1 MRAFPVFVVAG
12 LAMALAGCGSQSG
25 TNGSSAAT
33 SASAPEPAA
42 SAALAGTSQP
52 PMTRLP
58 DWAVPESY
66 DLAIKSDPD
75 KPGYSGTVTIAVDLK
90 KASDYLW
97 LHGKDLKVSSVTVTD
112 AQGKAHVGKY
122 DGAVTKDAEQAGVA
136 RVDFGTTLQP
146 QKIKL
151 KFDFTAPY
159 NETLQGYYKV
169 VFAGDAYAM
178 TQMEPISARL
188 AFPCFDEPGFKAPL
202 NLSLTIPDADKAVAN
217 AAETGNK
224 PAGAGWKTITFA
236 QTKPLPTYLYV
247 WAVGPWDIVN
257 GPTIPPNQW
266 RSTPVPVRGI
276 ATKGNGPKMERAL
289 AMVPGI
295 IEHEE
300 AYYGFGYP
308 FGKLDLAA
316 LPDFSAGAMENAGLV
331 TYRDWLLLLE
341 KDSAPSAVR
350 STFNVEAHELAH
362 QWTGDTVTLDWWNDI
377 WLNESFATW
386 MQQKV
391 EGEIHPDWHAHLN
404 RIEGGQHAMQNDSLA
419 SARMIRQPITGNG
432 DIETAFDG
440 ITYQKGAAV
449 LGMFENFVGP
459 EVFQKG
465 MQAYIKAHAFGNAD
479 ADDLVNAIATA
490 AGKGDAF
497 RKAFKSFLDQNG
509 VPLVSTKLD
518 CNGKDGAV
526 LELSQSR
533 YLPLGSTG
541 DPDRLWGIPV
551 CVRFPNGVQCQMLD
565 GKSADMKISG
575 GRCPAWYMPNANG
588 DGYYRYE
595 MARSDRAALTKVI
608 AQRSDGEQL
617 AFADSVDAAFRR
629 GDLDASEVLA
639 AMRELAPS
647 KVRQIALAPLETV
660 EWIYDH
666 EAQTDAQKAA
676 IRGAV
681 VKAYLPRL
689 QALGYQRRAGES
701 ADDVLMRSS
710 LASSLG
716 LEFEVPQ
723 VRAALLKQGEAA
735 LKTGKDGLPDLM
747 AANPDLLRTALSV
760 AVEEKGKPAV
770 DELIAAVP
778 KTTDPVR
785 RNAMLGALSYAKG
798 AEADVV
804 RDFALSPQVKVGEM
818 NMLLRNGRDT
828 RAERDDL
835 WNWFTAHYD
844 RIVAR
849 TGVFSGGYLPRIAA
863 GGGCS
868 DDEAQRVQAYFGPR
882 LGQVPG
888 LRRGL
893 AQTHESIVLCSA
905 LKAGQARKPL
915 P

>member
-1 MRAFPVFVVAG
+1 MRVIPAVVMAG
-12 LAMALAGCGSQSG
+12 LLALSGTALARPPQ
-25 TNGSSAAT
+25 AAAKHAT
-33 SASAPEPAA
+33 SKSADA
-42 SAALAGTSQP
+42 P
-52 PMTRLP
+52 PLTRLP
-58 DWAVPESY
+58 QWAVPESY

-75 KPGYSGTVTIAVDLK
+75 KSDYSGTVTIAVDLK
-90 KASDYLW
+90 KAANHLW
-97 LHGKDLKVSSVTVTD
+97 LHGKDLKVSSVTVVD
-112 AQGKAHVGKY
+112 AHGKTHAGKY
-122 DGAVTKDAEQAGVA
+122 DGAVTSEAEKAGVA

-159 NETLQGYYKV
+159 NGTLQGYYKV
-169 VFAGDAYAM
+169 VFAGNAYLQ

-202 NLSLTIPDADKAVAN
+202 TLSLTIPAADKAVAN
-217 AAETGNK
+217 APQTGDK

-236 QTKPLPTYLYV
+236 RTKPLPTYLYA
-247 WAVGPWDIVN
+247 WLVGPWDIVN

-266 RSTPVPVRGI
+266 RPEPVPVRGI
-276 ATKGNGPKMERAL
+276 ATKGNGPQMQRAL
-289 AMVPGI
+289 AMVPAI

-331 TYRDWLLLLE
+331 TFRDWLLLLDKE
-341 KDSAPSAVR
+341 SAPSAVR
-350 STFNVEAHELAH
+350 SSFNVIAHELAH

-391 EGEIHPDWHAHLN
+391 EGEIHPDWHAHLG
-404 RIEGGQHAMQNDSLA
+404 RIMGGQRAMQNDSLA

-465 MQAYIKAHAFGNAD
+465 MQAYIKAHAFGNAN
-479 ADDLVNAIATA
+479 AGDLVDAIATA
-490 AGKGDAF
+490 AGKGEAF
-497 RKAFKSFLDQNG
+497 RKAFKSFLNQNG
-509 VPLVSTKLD
+509 VPLVATRLD
-518 CNGKDGAV
+518 CNPKDAAT
-526 LELSQSR
+526 LELVQSR
-533 YLPLGSTG
+533 YLPLGSSG
-541 DPDRLWGIPV
+541 DPDRVWGIPV
-551 CVRFPNGVQCQMLD
+551 CVRFPNGVQCRMLD
-565 GKSADMKISG
+565 TKTAKMKIEG
-575 GRCPAWYMPNANG
+575 GQCPAWYMPNANG

-595 MARSDRAALTKVI
+595 MSRADRAALTKVI

-617 AFADSVDAAFRR
+617 AFADSVDAAFQR
-629 GDLDASEVLA
+629 GDMDASEVLA

-647 KVRQIALAPLETV
+647 KVRQIALAPLDTV

-666 EAQTDAQKAA
+666 EARTDAQKAA
-676 IRGAV
+676 LREAV
-681 VKAYLPRL
+681 SKAYLPRL
-689 QALGYQRRAGES
+689 EALGYQRRQGES
-701 ADDVLMRSS
+701 ADDVLMRSE
-710 LASSLG
+710 LADSLG
-716 LEFEVPQ
+716 LEFEVPE
-723 VRAALLKQGEAA
+723 VRAALLKQGVAA
-735 LKTGKDGLPDLM
+735 LKTGDDGLPDLM

-770 DELIAAVP
+770 DELIAAIP
-778 KTTDPVR
+778 KTTDPVK
-785 RNAMLGALSYAKG
+785 RNAMLGALSHARG

-804 RDFALSPQVKVGEM
+804 RNFALSPQVKVGEM
-818 NMLLRNGRDT
+818 GMLLRGNRDT
-828 RAERDDL
+828 VAERDAL

-849 TGVFSGGYLPRIAA
+849 TGVFSGGYLPRLAA

-868 DDEAQRVQAYFGPR
+868 DAEAQRVQAYFEPK

-888 LRRGL
+888 LKRGL

-905 LKAGQARKPL
+905 LKAHQDPASIVQ
-915 P
+915 

>member
-1 MRAFPVFVVAG
+1 MRAIPVFVMVALLAVSGLG
-12 LAMALAGCGSQSG
+12 LAKPPQATAKQ
-25 TNGSSAAT
+25 AA
-33 SASAPEPAA
+33 AA
-42 SAALAGTSQP
+42 SSEAP
-52 PMTRLP
+52 PLTRLP
-58 DWAVPESY
+58 QWAVPESY

-75 KPGYSGTVTIAVDLK
+75 KSGYSGTVTIAVDLK
-90 KASDYLW
+90 QASNHLW

-112 AQGKAHVGKY
+112 AHGKAHAGRY
-122 DGAVTKDAEQAGVA
+122 DGAVTPEAGKAGVA

-146 QKIKL
+146 QKIELKL
-151 KFDFTAPY
+151 AFSAPY
-159 NETLQGYYKV
+159 NGTLQGYYKV
-169 VFAGDAYAM
+169 TFAGNAYLQ

-202 NLSLTIPDADKAVAN
+202 TLSLTIPDADKAVAN
-217 AAETGNK
+217 AAETASK

-236 QTKPLPTYLYV
+236 QTKPLPTYLYA
-247 WAVGPWDIVN
+247 WLVGPWDIVN

-276 ATKGNGPKMERAL
+276 AAKGNGPKMRRAL

-331 TYRDWLLLLE
+331 TYRDWLLLLD

-362 QWTGDTVTLDWWNDI
+362 QWTGDTVTLEWWNDI
-377 WLNESFATW
+377 WLNEAFATW
-386 MQQKV
+386 MQQKI
-391 EGEIHPDWHAHLN
+391 EGEIHPDWHAHLG
-404 RIEGGQHAMQNDSLA
+404 RIQGGQGAMQNDSLV

-449 LGMFENFVGP
+449 IGMFENFVGP
-459 EVFQKG
+459 KVFQKG
-465 MQAYIKAHAFGNAD
+465 MQAYIKAHAFGNAT
-479 ADDLVNAIATA
+479 ADDLVNAIASA

-497 RKAFKSFLDQNG
+497 KAAFKSFLNQNG
-509 VPLVSTKLD
+509 VPLVSTRLD
-518 CNGKDGAV
+518 CNTKGGAT
-526 LELSQSR
+526 LDLAQSR

-551 CVRFPNGVQCQMLD
+551 CVRFPNGVQCQMLSE
-565 GKSADMKISG
+565 KSADMKIDG
-575 GRCPAWYMPNANG
+575 GQCPAWYMPNANG

-595 MARSDRAALTKVI
+595 MAKADRAALIKVI
-608 AQRSDGEQL
+608 AQRNDGEQL
-617 AFADSVDAAFRR
+617 AYADSVGAAFDR
-629 GDLDASEVLA
+629 GDLDAGEVLA

-647 KVRQIALAPLETV
+647 RVRQIALAPLDTV
-660 EWIYDH
+660 GWIYDH
-666 EAQTDAQKAA
+666 EAQPAAQKAA
-676 IRGAV
+676 IRNAV

-689 QALGYQRRAGES
+689 QALGYQRRQGES

-710 LASSLG
+710 LASELG

-735 LKTGKDGLPDLM
+735 LKPGKDGLPDLM

-760 AVEEKGKPAV
+760 AVEEQGKPAV
-770 DELIAAVP
+770 DELIAAIP
-778 KTTDPVR
+778 KTTDPVK

-818 NMLLRNGRDT
+818 GMLLRNDRDT
-828 RAERDDL
+828 VAERNNL
-835 WNWFTAHYD
+835 WNWFTAHYAK
-844 RIVAR
+844 IVAR
-849 TGVFSGGYLPRIAA
+849 TGVFSGGYLPFIAA

-868 DDEAQRVQAYFGPR
+868 DAEAQRVQAYFEPK

-888 LRRGL
+888 LKRGL

-905 LKAGQARKPL
+905 LKQHQNPASLTQ
-915 P
+915 